1 MSDSKTR
8 DDILYAFSI
17 EPKHDRETLER
28 YLRKHPELAEDLID
42 LSHELTIAVA
52 LKGKD
57 VGPLPDPKAEDA
69 WQALL
74 KCGPSTSPAVDQ
86 NTAFANLKGAALVEL
101 AATLDIPRSLLTALR
116 DRLVEP
122 STIPMRF
129 LSRLANASGSAI
141 KGIQQYLALPPGT
154 ADGLQFKADS
164 RPANQGQVP
173 FRKLVDDTPMTD
185 EQREALLRDW
195 GGNGQE

>member
-8 DDILYAFSI
+8 DDVLYAFSI
-17 EPKHDRETLER
+17 EPNHDRETLER
-28 YLRKHPELAEDLID
+28 YLRKYPELAEDLID

-52 LKGKD
+52 LRNKD
-57 VGPLPDPKAEDA
+57 VGPLPDPKAEEA

-74 KCGPSTSPAVDQ
+74 KCGPITSPALDQ

-101 AATLDIPRSLLTALR
+101 ATKMDIPRSLLTALR

-141 KGIQQYLALPPGT
+141 KAIQQYLALPPVT

-164 RPANQGQVP
+164 RPSNQGRVP
-173 FRKLVDDTPMTD
+173 FRKLVDDTQMTE
-185 EQREALLRDW
+185 EQRAALLRDW
-195 GGNGQE
+195 GENEQD